1 MSNLLD
7 RLGNIAAGIA
17 IAAIASSAG
26 LLDDLTV
33 KTGFSA
39 TVLLLITIAAFIA
52 VALAVLGIMSMQ
64 EVDASD
70 NYRTACR
77 KTMDR
82 DLATIRKQVP
92 HALPRQVTYLQTS
105 GCKNAIHINDGRRYK
120 VADREDVFKATAE
133 RVRKDGTRA
142 GDREFETGIR
152 EANPHQKPSRWHV
165 LWMTSREA
173 RLMERQVEEAAIEAG
188 VHTNTQ
194 IGA

>member
-7 RLGNIAAGIA
+7 RLGNIGAGIA
-17 IAAIASSAG
+17 IAVLSSSAG
-26 LLDDLTV
+26 MLDDLTA
-33 KTGFSA
+33 KTGLSA
-39 TVLLLITIAAFIA
+39 TVLLLIAIAAFIA
-52 VALAVLGIMSMQ
+52 VALLVLGIMSMQ
-64 EVDASD
+64 EVDGDD

-105 GCKNAIHINDGRRYK
+105 GCKDAIHINDGRRFK
-120 VADREDVFKATAE
+120 VIDREDVFKATAD

-152 EANPHQKPSRWHV
+152 ESNPHQKPSRWHV

-173 RLMERQVEEAAIEAG
+173 RLMERQVAEAALESG

-194 IGA
+194 MGA